1 MIKFITEHPIAYESP
16 DHILPWG
23 TMRDNSTNPG
33 FIIEA
38 ENMFNGKQF
47 TTLDIGCSGGQLTI
61 DFAAKG
67 HIAVGIEGSDYSI
80 KHQRANWPEYHNKNL
95 FTADATKPFKFEW
108 PTGDTVKFDL
118 ITAWELIEH
127 IHPNDLNALFK
138 NIAANLSDNGI
149 FVGSISQKED
159 VIDGVVLHQSVFNE
173 IDWRFK
179 ILQDDAAFAGTDL
192 EVVPYPFTNKVRAD
206 YGSFHIGVKHKSKDN
221 E

>member
-108 PTGDTVKFDL
+108 ITGDTVKFDL